1 MPITLATNIDMT
13 NIFMNILDLNLN
25 PDYLQILSGMIIKQN
40 TNKHKNKNKIRKK
53 VWCMLMKIILE
64 VATKVQNLTLKD
76 MDMVLSTIVKEES
89 M

>member
-1 MPITLATNIDMT
+1 
-13 NIFMNILDLNLN
+13 
-25 PDYLQILSGMIIKQN
+25 MIIKQN

-53 VWCMLMKIILE
+53 VWYMLMKIILE

-76 MDMVLSTIVKEES
+76 MDMVLSIIVKEES